1 MLYTLGVLLLPV
13 SYLMAVLPGLGLLN
27 YLGRTWGAY
36 WYILAAPTVAISFI
50 ILLCLE
56 IAAAKWILLGRVRP
70 GRYSL
75 ESWFHL
81 RKWFVD
87 RLMDISLDLLGPL
100 YATLYLAPW
109 YRLLGAKVGKNAEI
123 STACATSPDLLT
135 LGDGSFIADCVSLG
149 VSRVEAGSISI
160 APTSIGKQA
169 FVGNSALVT
178 GGTVIGD
185 DSLIGVLSM
194 PPLAQPGAEQPS
206 TSWLGSPAIF
216 LPQRQVSTAFAAEST
231 YRPTRRLYCLRALIE
246 FFRIILPITCFVI
259 LTCLLIGAL
268 TWLRFEFSLTL
279 AVLSFPP
286 LYVACGIGA
295 ALFVVLAK
303 WILMGR
309 YVPAEK
315 PLWST
320 FVWRTELLTSLHEN
334 LANPFLLELA
344 AGTPWLCWFFRLLGA
359 KIGHR
364 VCLETTQLTEFDL
377 ITIGDDAMLNLDCT
391 VQTHLFEDR
400 VMKMSTIEI
409 GPRCSLGAGSV
420 VLYDSCLEE
429 AAVLRDLSLVM
440 KGESLPGK
448 TCWEGSPSRPAGAG

>member
-1 MLYTLGVLLLPV
+1 MIRLQAAQSGRVRRAVFGVLYTLGVLLLPV

-268 TWLRFEFSLTL
+268 TWLRFEILADLGGFVVSAAVCCLRHRRSVVRGAGEVDTHGPL
-279 AVLSFPP
+279 RARGKTPLEHFRVADRATHVAARESGQSVSAGACRRHAVAVL
-286 LYVACGIGA
+286 
-295 ALFVVLAK
+295 VL
-303 WILMGR
+303 
-309 YVPAEK
+309 P
-315 PLWST
+315 
-320 FVWRTELLTSLHEN
+320 
-334 LANPFLLELA
+334 A
-344 AGTPWLCWFFRLLGA
+344 AGG
-359 KIGHR
+359 
-364 VCLETTQLTEFDL
+364 
-377 ITIGDDAMLNLDCT
+377 
-391 VQTHLFEDR
+391 EDR
-400 VMKMSTIEI
+400 PSGVSRNHAAHRIRSDYDRRRRHAQ
-409 GPRCSLGAGSV
+409 PRLHGANASL
-420 VLYDSCLEE
+420 
-429 AAVLRDLSLVM
+429 
-440 KGESLPGK
+440 
-448 TCWEGSPSRPAGAG
+448 